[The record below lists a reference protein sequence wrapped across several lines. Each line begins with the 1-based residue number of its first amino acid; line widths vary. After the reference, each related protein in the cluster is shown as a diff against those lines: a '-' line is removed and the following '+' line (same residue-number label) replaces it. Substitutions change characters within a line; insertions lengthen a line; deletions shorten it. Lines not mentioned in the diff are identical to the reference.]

1 MQDIYLEKL
10 EFNKIKNI
18 LSSYAITDLGKK
30 QCIELSP
37 HTDKRKIE
45 KALSETT
52 EAVALIYRKGNLP
65 LGELTNTA
73 QHILNLKNQNF
84 LSIKSLLEIT
94 AVLTISRQLKE
105 YYFEK
110 ELNQTESLTN
120 YFEHLYTNIRIE
132 EQIKSAIIDENTLD
146 DRASDNLYKLRL
158 QIKNT
163 QKEIKGKLQSLLN
176 SKYLQEPII
185 TLRQNRFVVP
195 VKAEYQSEIKGFI
208 HDISASGSTV
218 FIEPLSVFELNN
230 QLSELHNQ
238 ENIEIEKIL
247 QKLSSLFFEIVDE
260 LENNYNLIGLIDF
273 IFAKAKYSKVTNS
286 NCPKINDE
294 KIIYLKNAIHP
305 LLDPDTAVPITV
317 EIGKSYSTLLITGP
331 NTGGKTVT
339 LKTVG
344 LLVAMAQ
351 SGMHIPASEES
362 SIFAFDDIFA
372 DIGDEQSILESL
384 STFSSH
390 MVNIINIIKS
400 ASQNSLI
407 LVDELGSGTDPIEGA
422 SLALSILE
430 HLKEQSILTIATTH
444 YNELKQYALVTDGV
458 ENASCEFNLATM
470 SPTYR
475 LLLGVPGKSNAFA
488 ISQKLGLDESIL
500 NRAQSMIG
508 VDTAKIE
515 DLLKEI
521 YDSKAKIEYEKEKI
535 IKQSK
540 EISELREKLDN
551 EYQDISKHKK
561 EYLQKSKQEAREILL
576 DAKQEANEIIK
587 ELESEKNNSK
597 KSNKLRNKLNDKI
610 SELSTIEEQSEIQ
623 ESIDENDIK
632 PGITVFVSSFNKN
645 GKILSYPNQS
655 KKVNIQIDNIKTTL
669 PISQLSPVK
678 ELKNEK
684 EISKKKNTSFTPKKV
699 ETELNIIG
707 MNVEESIFLV
717 DKFLDN
723 AAIAKLEQVRIVHGK
738 GSGILGKGIQKYLNS
753 HPHVKSYRYGT
764 FGEGEMGVT
773 IVTLK

>member
-65 LGELTNTA
+65 LGELINTA

-105 YYFEK
+105 Y
-110 ELNQTESLTN
+110 

>member
-18 LSSYAITDLGKK
+18 LSSYAITDIGKK

-65 LGELTNTA
+65 LGELINTA

-260 LENNYNLIGLIDF
+260 LE
-273 IFAKAKYSKVTNS
+273 
-286 NCPKINDE
+286 KITT
-294 KIIYLKNAIHP
+294 II
-305 LLDPDTAVPITV
+305 
-317 EIGKSYSTLLITGP
+317 
-331 NTGGKTVT
+331 
-339 LKTVG
+339 
-344 LLVAMAQ
+344 
-351 SGMHIPASEES
+351 
-362 SIFAFDDIFA
+362 
-372 DIGDEQSILESL
+372 
-384 STFSSH
+384 
-390 MVNIINIIKS
+390 
-400 ASQNSLI
+400 
-407 LVDELGSGTDPIEGA
+407 
-422 SLALSILE
+422 
-430 HLKEQSILTIATTH
+430 
-444 YNELKQYALVTDGV
+444 
-458 ENASCEFNLATM
+458 
-470 SPTYR
+470 
-475 LLLGVPGKSNAFA
+475 
-488 ISQKLGLDESIL
+488 
-500 NRAQSMIG
+500 
-508 VDTAKIE
+508 
-515 DLLKEI
+515 
-521 YDSKAKIEYEKEKI
+521 
-535 IKQSK
+535 
-540 EISELREKLDN
+540 
-551 EYQDISKHKK
+551 
-561 EYLQKSKQEAREILL
+561 
-576 DAKQEANEIIK
+576 
-587 ELESEKNNSK
+587 
-597 KSNKLRNKLNDKI
+597 
-610 SELSTIEEQSEIQ
+610 
-623 ESIDENDIK
+623 
-632 PGITVFVSSFNKN
+632 
-645 GKILSYPNQS
+645 
-655 KKVNIQIDNIKTTL
+655 
-669 PISQLSPVK
+669 
-678 ELKNEK
+678 
-684 EISKKKNTSFTPKKV
+684 
-699 ETELNIIG
+699 
-707 MNVEESIFLV
+707 
-717 DKFLDN
+717 
-723 AAIAKLEQVRIVHGK
+723 
-738 GSGILGKGIQKYLNS
+738 
-753 HPHVKSYRYGT
+753 
-764 FGEGEMGVT
+764 
-773 IVTLK
+773 